1 MVTSSSIQSTSVDA
15 IFERAERVFERR
27 VDQLL
32 LAKRAKATAAGT
44 PFNAR
49 KAKRDARTVAGRE
62 KLDALV
68 RRLADLAIAQEAVL
82 NCQDRQNVA
91 TSLQGAAAVVL
102 AVSASISDTQVEQPI
117 TNVSTLS
124 LPEENIE
131 DSTKSIPNDRVNDS
145 GKDLFDTS
153 SCSDDCYDAMPMMPL
168 MKDIRD
174 VSDNDDKDI
183 ITTTTSSRHIIRSGN
198 NNVDYIPNF
207 HSSSSINNSNDA
219 SQSHHLTNAQSIMP
233 LSHRV
238 SSTVPHAP
246 LFEATESVVNFVL
259 ECDDEEHDRTNLVKM
274 PSPVITHD
282 ITSAREYINA
292 MESARAVAQS
302 QWHSTGEEYAS
313 SY

>member
-1 MVTSSSIQSTSVDA
+1 MVSSDNNPPTSVDA
-15 IFERAERVFERR
+15 IFFRAERVFESR

-68 RRLADLAIAQEAVL
+68 RRLADLAIAQETVL
-82 NCQDRQNVA
+82 NHQDRQNV
-91 TSLQGAAAVVL
+91 TKSLQGAAAVVL

-117 TNVSTLS
+117 T
-124 LPEENIE
+124 EENIE
-131 DSTKSIPNDRVNDS
+131 DSTKSISNDRVNEFTNNVADS

-153 SCSDDCYDAMPMMPL
+153 SCSDDCYEANPMMPL

-174 VSDNDDKDI
+174 VSDNDDKEI
-183 ITTTTSSRHIIRSGN
+183 GSTTTISSKHHMRSGN

-207 HSSSSINNSNDA
+207 HSSSSINKSNDV
-219 SQSHHLTNAQSIMP
+219 SQSHHLTNAQSIIP
-233 LSHRV
+233 LSHPV

-259 ECDDEEHDRTNLVKM
+259 ECDDDEHDQTNLVKM

-302 QWHSTGEEYAS
+302 QWHSPGEEFAS